1 MIKSEEWL
9 KAEQMA
15 KKTTKQWVAIG
26 KPRTNDDKCFAAKK
40 EARLNLRKAIKNS
53 DKEKTVREN
62 NLKMEANYKD
72 PKVFSKL
79 VSRNKNNNQG
89 HTNMIKVNEKDY
101 RGDAQV
107 LSGFFTY
114 HDGNSNPPNLS
125 KSDDNTSY
133 FYATIN
139 VHAIAYLIQHRNW
152 KLPKLSFN
160 QIEDIIDKL
169 KCNKSPDYFGFSAR
183 NVKSGGFLSTHFLMN

>member
-1 MIKSEEWL
+1 
-9 KAEQMA
+9 
-15 KKTTKQWVAIG
+15 
-26 KPRTNDDKCFAAKK
+26 
-40 EARLNLRKAIKNS
+40 
-53 DKEKTVREN
+53 
-62 NLKMEANYKD
+62 MEANFRN

-79 VSRNKNNNQG
+79 VNRNKNNNQG
-89 HTNMIKVNEKDY
+89 HTNMIKVNEKEY
-101 RGDAQV
+101 RRDAQV
-107 LSGFFTY
+107 RSGFFTY

-139 VHAIAYLIQHRNW
+139 VHAIAYLIQQRNW

-160 QIEDIIDKL
+160 QMQDIIDKL

-183 NVKSGGFLSTHFLMN
+183 HVKSGGFVSTHFLMNYINTSFQFIEYGVPAEELVGSASLVHKGNKKSLCEPQKNHSVCTSRTNETDGCV